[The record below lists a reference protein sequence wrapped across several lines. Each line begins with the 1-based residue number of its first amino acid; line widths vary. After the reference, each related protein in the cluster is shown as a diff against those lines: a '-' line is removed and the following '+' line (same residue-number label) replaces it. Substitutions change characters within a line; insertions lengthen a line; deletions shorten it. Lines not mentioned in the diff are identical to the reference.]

1 MAPRRERP
9 FVLDPLFAPATA
21 LPGVGPRV
29 GKLLEKACGGPKV
42 ADVLF
47 HLPTGVVDRRYAP
60 AVKDAL
66 AGQVATLRLAVHKH
80 FPPDKPGRPWRVW
93 CGDETGTLNL
103 VFFHARAEWV
113 RRELPEGGRIVVS
126 GRVEMFD
133 GRLQMVHPDAI
144 GPPEAFASIAVLEPS
159 YALTAGL
166 APGVIRR
173 TAAAALGRAPDLPEW
188 ADASLTQQKRW
199 PAWRAALHTAHYA
212 DPLHDEEA
220 VARARERLAYDEF
233 LAQQMT
239 LALLRARERRNVGRA
254 IPPAAK
260 QEDAVRR
267 AAGFTL
273 TNAQERAWAEIGAD
287 MASGKRMLRLLQ
299 GDVGS
304 GKTIVAALAA
314 ARAVG
319 AGAQSAVM
327 APTEILARQ
336 HARTLAP
343 LMAAAGITTVALTGR
358 DKAAAR
364 REALAA
370 IAAGAAGLIIG
381 THAIFQEEVAYKDLA
396 LAIVDEQHKFGV
408 DQRLALAAKGR
419 APDLLL
425 MSATPIPRSLALVS
439 YGDLDVSRLDEKPPG
454 RHPVDTRL
462 VAAERMESLVQGL
475 ARRIADGARVYW
487 VCPLVEESM
496 LVDYAAAQER
506 FKDLR
511 ERLGPRVGLV
521 HGRMDGAEREAVM
534 ADFAAGA
541 LDILVATTVIEVGV
555 DVPEASVM
563 VVERAERFGLAQLH
577 QLRGRVGRGAAQ
589 SYCILLY
596 GEPVTAT
603 ARKRLEVLRRSE
615 DGFLIAEEDLRLRG
629 AGDILGLR
637 QSGEPAFR
645 FGDPV
650 VQADLLAAAQD
661 DARAALARDPDLVSP
676 RGQTIRA
683 LLYLMERDKA
693 LRYLKAG

>member
-1 MAPRRERP
+1 MSAQ
-9 FVLDPLFAPATA
+9 DP
-21 LPGVGPRV
+21 
-29 GKLLEKACGGPKV
+29 
-42 ADVLF
+42 
-47 HLPTGVVDRRYAP
+47 VV
-60 AVKDAL
+60 
-66 AGQVATLRLAVHKH
+66 
-80 FPPDKPGRPWRVW
+80 
-93 CGDETGTLNL
+93 
-103 VFFHARAEWV
+103 
-113 RRELPEGGRIVVS
+113 IVS
-126 GRVEMFD
+126 
-133 GRLQMVHPDAI
+133 A
-144 GPPEAFASIAVLEPS
+144 
-159 YALTAGL
+159 
-166 APGVIRR
+166 RR
-173 TAAAALGRAPDLPEW
+173 TAIGTLGGGLSSLPAHVLGQKVIEAVL
-188 ADASLTQQKRW
+188 ADAKVKPGEVDEVVMGQILT
-199 PAWRAALHTAHYA
+199 
-212 DPLHDEEA
+212 
-220 VARARERLAYDEF
+220 
-233 LAQQMT
+233 
-239 LALLRARERRNVGRA
+239 
-254 IPPAAK
+254 AK
-260 QEDAVRR
+260 CGQ
-267 AAGFTL
+267 
-273 TNAQERAWAEIGAD
+273 N
-287 MASGKRMLRLLQ
+287 
-299 GDVGS
+299 
-304 GKTIVAALAA
+304 
-314 ARAVG
+314 
-319 AGAQSAVM
+319 
-327 APTEILARQ
+327 PARQ
-336 HARTLAP
+336 
-343 LMAAAGITTVALTGR
+343 
-358 DKAAAR
+358 
-364 REALAA
+364 AA